1 MRPYILCLEKVKVK
15 VTHSLTL
22 VMTLKIITI
31 FDAKVLTQNIGEHFG
46 EWYKK
51 DHNMPECGSFN
62 GVLLFDN
69 SIVWPL
75 SLPACKC
82 AVDGGAKPLHW
93 WWWW

>member
-1 MRPYILCLEKVKVK
+1 MNVGKNV
-15 VTHSLTL
+15 
-22 VMTLKIITI
+22 
-31 FDAKVLTQNIGEHFG
+31 G

-51 DHNMPECGSFN
+51 DHNMPEYGSFN

-93 WWWW
+93 LVVVVGHAGPIHRSSVLGEA